1 MGIGVLGE
9 RGVDQLVDATL
20 KSPTSK
26 NVSLCLDILSH
37 FAAGDTFAVA
47 PLFCDE
53 GRRARLHELVRTH
66 PELVGHARSKLTAF
80 VLSVPDDDE
89 LLGMI
94 AGAFQKAG
102 FSQVGTGPAK
112 EVFASLSTR
121 WLTIS
126 EPLLNRYEALIASSP
141 DDEPAFQT
149 FLEEH
154 PQVLEPM
161 AAEVWP
167 RPRLHGAQIPDFV
180 ARRFDDSYVVVEIE
194 TPAKP
199 LVTSAN
205 QMTASVTHAVA
216 QVAEYR
222 RFMERLPTA
231 QTHFPKLDQVACLVV
246 VGLLQ
251 NLRENQQQALRNFNR
266 EHYGLQVVGFDWLA
280 RRGRAVRENL
290 ISTGVPVRMHTRV
303 T

>member
-112 EVFASLSTR
+112 EIFASLSTR

-126 EPLLNRYEALIASSP
+126 
-141 DDEPAFQT
+141 
-149 FLEEH
+149 
-154 PQVLEPM
+154 
-161 AAEVWP
+161 
-167 RPRLHGAQIPDFV
+167 
-180 ARRFDDSYVVVEIE
+180 
-194 TPAKP
+194 
-199 LVTSAN
+199 
-205 QMTASVTHAVA
+205 
-216 QVAEYR
+216 
-222 RFMERLPTA
+222 
-231 QTHFPKLDQVACLVV
+231 
-246 VGLLQ
+246 
-251 NLRENQQQALRNFNR
+251 
-266 EHYGLQVVGFDWLA
+266 
-280 RRGRAVRENL
+280 
-290 ISTGVPVRMHTRV
+290 
-303 T
+303 